1 MKSLKDFVLREN
13 DIERNGHI
21 IARYVVK
28 ESMENYLTLD
38 SQSLF
43 QELNVNVK

>member
-1 MKSLKDFVLREN
+1 MILKGM
-13 DIERNGHI
+13 DIFIVRN
-21 IARYVVK
+21 VVK

-38 SQSLF
+38 LQSLF